1 MLARSLVRFLP
12 REARGQI
19 ILADPPTRRGRQGR
33 VPRAQRREPRLGLSP
48 AQGREGKPRHPM
60 AGPQAQQTP
69 HGDKGKVVAGV
80 SDPSPDAL
88 LREFMLDVSEARRVA
103 ECERVLGCFKLNP
116 YEILRLWKQ
125 DESTSGEIRKQ
136 FRQVSLLVHPDKCT
150 HKDAKQAF
158 ELVNKAYKDLNDEET
173 KKECDATI
181 RHAREELRRERKKAT
196 KKDNAYL
203 AAAALR
209 ASQHNKNATVSSSN
223 PTRPAAKETD
233 GGAVVVQETKPQL
246 DDCVLEQKDEPS
258 STSPAVVVPV
268 GVAILEAEYEQ
279 SEGFQQELRRKTQEL
294 MTQLEWRR
302 RQVGKRLE
310 GEKQRLE
317 KEEGEFREKMKK
329 KVKEKNVWEK
339 GREKRVSSWR
349 DFAVKN
355 KAMKKKK
362 KKKKV

>member
-1 MLARSLVRFLP
+1 
-12 REARGQI
+12 
-19 ILADPPTRRGRQGR
+19 
-33 VPRAQRREPRLGLSP
+33 
-48 AQGREGKPRHPM
+48 M
-60 AGPQAQQTP
+60 AGPQAQEGQAAQGPSHAQQTP

-209 ASQHNKNATVSSSN
+209 ASQHNKNATVSSSK

-233 GGAVVVQETKPQL
+233 GGEVVVQETKPQL
-246 DDCVLEQKDEPS
+246 DDEGACVLDQKDEPS

-302 RQVGKRLE
+302 RQLGVRAPPRCVRGNGDPSSARSRTRL
-310 GEKQRLE
+310 QVCLRLI
-317 KEEGEFREKMKK
+317 RL
-329 KVKEKNVWEK
+329 V
-339 GREKRVSSWR
+339 
-349 DFAVKN
+349 
-355 KAMKKKK
+355 
-362 KKKKV
+362 